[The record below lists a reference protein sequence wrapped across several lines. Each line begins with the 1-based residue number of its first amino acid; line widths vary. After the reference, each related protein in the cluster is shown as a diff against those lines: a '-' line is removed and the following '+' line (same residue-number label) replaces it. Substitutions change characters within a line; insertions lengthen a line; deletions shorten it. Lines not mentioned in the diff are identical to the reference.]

1 MSVAFVIVS
10 HSDKLAE
17 GVVDLAGQM
26 ARDVQL
32 RAAGGTD
39 DGRIGTSFD
48 KVSAAV
54 AELRASGH
62 DVAIL
67 TDLGSAN
74 MTVEAV
80 VDFLEP
86 EAAAHVRFC
95 DGPLVEGAVAAGGE
109 LRFRRQPPL
118 RAPPPR
124 PSTTPT
130 SNRPRRAS
138 MPTTRSAMPKPT
150 RRFACSANAMPR
162 ARTPRRW
169 PPPSPD

>member
-86 EAAAHVRFC
+86 EDAAHVRFC
-95 DGPLVEGAVAAGGE
+95 DGPLVEGAVAAAVTAQVGGD
-109 LRFRRQPPL
+109 LDAVQ
-118 RAPPPR
+118 A
-124 PSTTPT
+124 
-130 SNRPRRAS
+130 A
-138 MPTTRSAMPKPT
+138 A
-150 RRFACSANAMPR
+150 R
-162 ARTPRRW
+162 ARVLFG
-169 PPPSPD
+169 